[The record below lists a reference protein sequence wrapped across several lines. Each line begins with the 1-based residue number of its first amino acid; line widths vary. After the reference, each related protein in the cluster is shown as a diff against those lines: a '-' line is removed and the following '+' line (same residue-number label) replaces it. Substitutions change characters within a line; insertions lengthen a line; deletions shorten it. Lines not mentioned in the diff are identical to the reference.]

1 MDLLTA
7 VMHELG
13 HVLGY
18 DHSEAGLMRESLVP
32 GVRRL
37 WGDGDLNGDE
47 VLLDQLADTSPQ
59 DSPVDDFFTALV

>member
-18 DHSEAGLMRESLVP
+18 DHSEAGPMRESLVS

-37 WGDGDLNGDE
+37 WGDGESSEYE
-47 VLLDQLADTSPQ
+47 VLLDPLADEPS
-59 DSPVDDFFTALV
+59 DNSEVDTFFASVM